1 MNRKTG
7 LQVLIVGLATLLASA
22 GTADEPTP
30 KTQSSAG
37 GAVHVQTKISHG
49 YVPQNS
55 TREMWATVTL
65 KAGEAPEQERRAP
78 LNVALVIDRSTSM
91 SGGKLEKAKEASRFL
106 ISMLS
111 DNDRLA
117 VVSYGSDVTTET
129 KSLRVTEA
137 NKELLVNAV
146 TRIRLSGSTN
156 LSGGFLRGV
165 EEVVPYMR
173 DETINR
179 VMLLS
184 DGRANI
190 GATRVEELSALA
202 AQQLRRGVSV
212 STMGIGLDYDEKIM
226 TAIAQNGAGNY
237 HFIEDSSSL
246 VGVFEK
252 ESKGLN
258 STVARKTVVTLTVS
272 PGVELLEIR
281 GFPHTMKGNEAKIQ
295 LAELF
300 AHQRKDI
307 MVRLGVTSGEAGRV
321 PVLAARVDY
330 EDVAQQKRVHAVTR
344 VSAVSTTN
352 SEKLASVDATV
363 MKDVE
368 KAGVAKSLE
377 DAMHAYER
385 GDRAGAQK
393 VLREQRQRLKKS
405 ARDYGFEDDDSVAR
419 VDGEL
424 QAMEEQVQQAA
435 PSSND
440 GKRLMKS
447 KRERAYQIKDSV
459 SSF

>member
-1 MNRKTG
+1 MNRKIG
-7 LQVLIVGLATLLASA
+7 LQILIVGLATLLASA

-78 LNVALVIDRSTSM
+78 LNVALVVDRSTSM

-111 DNDRLA
+111 ENDRLA

-165 EEVVPYMR
+165 EEVVPHMR

-184 DGRANI
+184 DGQANI

-246 VGVFEK
+246 AGVFEK

-393 VLREQRQRLKKS
+393 VLREQRERLKKS
-405 ARDYGFEDDDSVAR
+405 ARSYGFEDDDSVAR